1 MNDYK
6 KEDIFVIVFIV
17 AFIISVVFMCTSR
30 NNLHDNGNSA
40 DAIRNELE
48 HAQEAQCDEA
58 TAIRETKQ
66 SISRSKAAVTNSEER
81 IGASE
86 QTNREIADAERA
98 DAEIIAES
106 QSILARVR
114 ERGGAE
120 N

>member
-1 MNDYK
+1 MNGYK
-6 KEDIFVIVFIV
+6 KEDILVGIFIL
-17 AFIISVVFMCTSR
+17 AFICAVIFCCTSR

-81 IGASE
+81 IEASE
-86 QTNREIADAERA
+86 QTNREIADTERS

-106 QSILARVR
+106 QSILARIR
-114 ERGGAE
+114 ERKQ
-120 N
+120 